1 MRQESL
7 AFPYHGQCPGN
18 LRLYKGNVN
27 EFFVIQ
33 ALTDRVRQECNAQ
46 LGAYDFGLEIPV
58 AALADNPGMGHDFL
72 IKCLDERI
80 ERE

>member
-1 MRQESL
+1 MDEL
-7 AFPYHGQCPGN
+7 
-18 LRLYKGNVN
+18 
-27 EFFVIQ
+27 FVIQ
-33 ALTDRVRQECNAQ
+33 TLTDRVRQECNAQ